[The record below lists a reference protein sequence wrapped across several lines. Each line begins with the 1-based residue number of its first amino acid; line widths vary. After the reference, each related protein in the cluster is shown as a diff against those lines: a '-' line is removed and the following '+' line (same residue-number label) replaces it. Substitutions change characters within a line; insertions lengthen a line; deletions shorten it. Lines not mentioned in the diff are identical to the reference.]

1 MTGTLAEQWSI
12 KDFAPMDY
20 IPAAVNLTVYD
31 SGQVK
36 MDKDNLQ
43 SFINDVETG
52 HIRLNISRTFTLDK
66 IAEAHRY
73 TESNTATGKIVIVI

>member
-1 MTGTLAEQWSI
+1 MTGMLAEQWSI
-12 KDFAPMDY
+12 SDFAPMEY
-20 IPAAVNLTVYD
+20 IPATVNLTVYD

-43 SFINDVETG
+43 AFINDVEADN
-52 HIRLNISRTFTLDK
+52 IKLNISCTFALDE

-73 TESNTATGKIVIVI
+73 MESNAGAGKIVVVT